1 MLEFITSE
9 HDVAVGGGEMNSR
22 ESLLNGLA
30 HTHGLLGRA
39 YDCMLPHVD
48 QVVTD
53 VLVFQLNDSGLVG
66 VDVTEPLGVFFEM
79 AVDKIVQIGS

>member
-9 HDVAVGGGEMNSR
+9 HNVAVGGGEMNSR

-30 HTHGLLGRA
+30 HTRGLLCRA

-66 VDVTEPLGVFFEM
+66 VDATEPLRVFLQM
-79 AVDKIVQIGS
+79 AIDKIVQIGS